1 MNHSRFT
8 RTAVVHCMG
17 CKLGYTCISL
27 CTLHLYHTTI
37 SNNSYLFPVNRIS
50 CRAHIKLLVGMSV
63 SFKPPIST
71 AAPLF
76 VFSASLDRMCVAMS
90 SASHSHTHL
99 SPPSPADRGGGRSG
113 AASTKPPQSPPHG
126 YLSSDLSVAATGRSI
141 VIIAIGS
148 SSAECSH

>member
-90 SASHSHTHL
+90 SASHSHTPVATFTCRPWWRQKWRRQYQT
-99 SPPSPADRGGGRSG
+99 S
-113 AASTKPPQSPPHG
+113 
-126 YLSSDLSVAATGRSI
+126 SVAPAWISF
-141 VIIAIGS
+141 IGS
-148 SSAECSH
+148 LSGGQCRVNCNYSNWFVIS